1 MERLCW
7 KRPTNITHCLLQ
19 MAVTETINSYF
30 VVWTPN
36 GMIIDEIHFDNEFWC
51 STKNKFQRYY

>member
-30 VVWTPN
+30 VVWTPH
-36 GMIIDEIHFDNEFWC
+36 GMIIDEIHFDN
-51 STKNKFQRYY
+51 KK